1 MNDLL
6 IGVIG
11 TGGRG
16 SLARHAHKPNAG
28 SRVVSCCDTLPTM
41 AETARDWYGPDVR
54 FTSDYHKLLSE
65 DIDAVFIATPDYLH
79 EEQAVAALQA
89 GKAVYLEKPMA
100 ITIQGCDRILQTA
113 YDTKTRLFVG
123 HNMRH
128 MVFVLKM
135 KELINSGA
143 IGEIKAAW
151 CRHFVSHGG
160 DWYFKDWHAERRYS
174 TGLLLQ
180 KATHDID
187 VIHWLCG
194 SYTELVTA
202 LGGLTLYG
210 QIADRRSPTSPPP
223 TSPDLTRWPP
233 SAQSGLNPVIDV
245 EDLSMMQMRLENGIL
260 ASYQQCHYTPDY
272 WRNYTIIGTEG
283 RIENHGDLGDDAVV
297 RLWNRR
303 TDYSADGDQ
312 VFAVG
317 GAFGG
322 HGGADSKIVAEF
334 VRYARD
340 GGQTSTSPLA
350 ARYSVAA
357 GCAAT
362 ESLRSGGIPVEIP
375 PVTPELDAF
384 FA

>member
-28 SRVVSCCDTLPTM
+28 SRVVSCCDIVPAM
-41 AETARDWYGPDVR
+41 ADTAREWYGPDVR
-54 FTSDYHKLLSE
+54 FTADYHNLLAE
-65 DIDAVFIATPDYLH
+65 DIDAVFITTPDYLH
-79 EEQAVAALQA
+79 EEQAIAALQA

-100 ITIQGCDRILQTA
+100 ITIQGCDRILQA
-113 YDTKTRLFVG
+113 AHDTGTRLFVG

-135 KELINSGA
+135 KAIIESGA

-180 KATHDID
+180 KAAHDID

-194 SYTELVTA
+194 SYAELVTA
-202 LGGLTLYG
+202 LGGLTLYD
-210 QIADRRSPTSPPP
+210 QITDRRSPTSPPD
-223 TSPDLTRWPP
+223 TSPDLSRWPP
-233 SAQSGLNPVIDV
+233 AKQSGLNPIIDV
-245 EDLSMMQMRLENGIL
+245 EDLSMMQMRLQNGIM
-260 ASYQQCHYTPDY
+260 ASYEQCHYTPDY
-272 WRNYTIIGTEG
+272 WRNYTFIGTEG
-283 RIENHGDLGDDAVV
+283 RIENFGDLSDDAVV
-297 RLWNRR
+297 RLWNKR
-303 TDYSADGDQ
+303 TDYNAEGDQ
-312 VFAVG
+312 VFSVG
-317 GAFGG
+317 GAVGG

-362 ESLRSGGIPVEIP
+362 ESLRSGGQPVEIP
-375 PVTPELDAF
+375 PVAPELSAYF
-384 FA
+384 T

>member
-16 SLARHAHKPNAG
+16 SLARHAHKPNVG
-28 SRVVSCCDTLPTM
+28 SRIVSCCDVLPVM
-41 AETARDWYGPDVR
+41 ADTAREWYGADVR
-54 FTSDYHKLLSE
+54 FTSDYHKLLAE
-65 DIDAVFIATPDYLH
+65 DIDAVFITTPDYLH
-79 EEQAVAALQA
+79 EDQAVAALQA

-135 KELINSGA
+135 KEIIDSGA

-180 KATHDID
+180 KAAHDID

-194 SYTELVTA
+194 SYGELVTA
-202 LGGLTLYG
+202 LGGLTLYD
-210 QIADRRSPTSPPP
+210 QISDRRSPTSPPD
-223 TSPDLTRWPP
+223 TSPDLSRWPP
-233 SAQSGLNPVIDV
+233 TEQSGLNPIIDV
-245 EDLSMMQMRLENGIL
+245 EDLSMMQMRLQNGVF
-260 ASYQQCHYTPDY
+260 ASYEQCHYTPDY
-272 WRNYTIIGTEG
+272 WRNYTFIGTEG
-283 RIENHGDLGDDAVV
+283 RIENYGDLSDDAVV
-297 RLWNRR
+297 RLWNKR
-303 TDYSADGDQ
+303 TDYNAEGDQ

-317 GAFGG
+317 GAVGG

-362 ESLRSGGIPVEIP
+362 ESLRSGGYPVGIPRVKA
-375 PVTPELDAF
+375 ELSAYF
-384 FA
+384 T